1 MAVLV
6 LGLALIAAS
15 ATADSF
21 TPVRLAITVASSA
34 HVATSL
40 PISVTVSADAGVLD
54 GSEGLLRIEVK
65 LAGECGGD
73 FATTPGPTL
82 LNARL
87 SPQPTTGKAY
97 TATATGAG
105 RPTATGTQTVCA
117 FLEDSDIGRV
127 YANDESDSVDVGPA
141 VPSAS
146 GGSKTGG
153 GGSNTGSGGSTSG
166 SGGSTSGSG
175 GSTSGTGGS
184 KSSTGGRT
192 MSRRCT
198 VAVRTYDSAAKAL
211 HRAQRRLR
219 HAKQRATRRRLQR
232 TIAADKR
239 TEARDRTHARA
250 ACGKR
255 AKL

>member
-1 MAVLV
+1 MVVLV
-6 LGLALIAAS
+6 LGLALLAVS

-21 TPVRLAITVASSA
+21 TPVRLAITVAASA
-34 HVATSL
+34 HVGTSL

-54 GSEGLLRIEVK
+54 GSEGPLRIEVK

-97 TATATGAG
+97 TATAAGAG
-105 RPTATGTQTVCA
+105 RPAATGTQTVCA
-117 FLEDSDIGRV
+117 FLEDSDVGRV
-127 YANDESDSVDVGPA
+127 YANDESDSVDVGSA

-153 GGSNTGSGGSTSG
+153 GGSTTGSGGSTSG
-166 SGGSTSGSG
+166 SGA
-175 GSTSGTGGS
+175 TGGS
-184 KSSTGGRT
+184 KSSSGGRT
-192 MSRRCT
+192 VSRRCT
-198 VAVRTYDSAAKAL
+198 GALRTYGSAAKAL
-211 HRAQRRLR
+211 GRAQSRLR
-219 HAKQRATRRRLQR
+219 HTKQRATRTRLQR

-239 TEARDRTHARA
+239 TEARDRTRARA
-250 ACGKR
+250 ACGKGV
-255 AKL
+255 KL